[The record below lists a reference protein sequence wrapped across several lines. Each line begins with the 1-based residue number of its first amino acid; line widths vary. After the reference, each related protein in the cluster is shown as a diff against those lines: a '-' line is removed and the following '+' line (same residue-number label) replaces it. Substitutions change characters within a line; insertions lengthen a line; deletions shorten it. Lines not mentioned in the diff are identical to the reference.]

1 MAMKTLKRATQ
12 SVTYALATHTI
23 FTTQTKGGIMG
34 RLLDIDELLEEE
46 PEEEIHPPKIFRDI
60 SNGE

>member
-1 MAMKTLKRATQ
+1 MVTQ
-12 SVTYALATHTI
+12 TAPSALAMPTI
-23 FTTQTKGGIMG
+23 PTTQTKGGIMG

>member
-1 MAMKTLKRATQ
+1 MTTLKRVTQ
-12 SVTYALATHTI
+12 TAPSALAMPTI
-23 FTTQTKGGIMG
+23 PTTQTKGGIMG
-34 RLLDIDELLEEE
+34 RPLDIDELLEEE